1 VQQTHLSFVLYLNLK
16 TKNTMNQN
24 ITIKQLKNAN
34 TIEDLQDLGIG
45 RVQYEIGHRGGYVGF
60 YATSVSE
67 ALSIPEWQLTGK
79 VGAYVN
85 YLGGGLRGSVG
96 TSEYGRVEGKRKI
109 RLVEELLEAC
119 RRAYINAENE
129 IGLNDE
135 EDGDGDTNWDALATA
150 KVREAGVTRAY

>member
-1 VQQTHLSFVLYLNLK
+1 
-16 TKNTMNQN
+16 MNQN

-45 RVQYEIGHRGGYVGF
+45 RVQYEVGHRGGYVGF